1 MDCKSQKN
9 SAKTPKNIEK
19 HKKMGE
25 TGKKQKK
32 QEKQL
37 FFLID
42 GWLDCIR
49 EKMHND
55 QRLKKATHG
64 LGAGKRGIKTVIYF
78 RLGSTT

>member
-9 SAKTPKNIEK
+9 SAKTPKNIGKNQKNGENREK
-19 HKKMGE
+19 
-25 TGKKQKK
+25 TKK

-55 QRLKKATHG
+55 QRLRKATHG
-64 LGAGKRGIKTVIYF
+64 LGAGKRGIKTVIHF